1 MPDFWVLGSVKD
13 STSGPSEGGL
23 RVLNSDSEICR
34 LSSKVT
40 ICKDSVFCISE
51 KGHLVYHGTYQECT
65 DFLDRLENNTARGT
79 RMPRLSQSKLLK
91 LFRRLIGL
99 GSWRRQE
106 VSGTNSTVVADVS
119 AQCGL

>member
-1 MPDFWVLGSVKD
+1 M
-13 STSGPSEGGL
+13 
-23 RVLNSDSEICR
+23 LNSDSEICR

-51 KGHLVYHGTYQECT
+51 KGRLVYHGTYQECT

-79 RMPRLSQSKLLK
+79 RMPRLFQSKLLK

-106 VSGTNSTVVADVS
+106 MSGEGKRCQEPNLRNSLES
-119 AQCGL
+119 AIHVNGS